1 MSAAFS
7 FIGGEVP
14 RYRLDFAVSHGPEHL
29 RGVYRCVRDGGIGLA
44 TVPQRAGRFD
54 IPTGRPHIVIIGD
67 DMHQALGP
75 SAFHRKSVRRFAA
88 RCRTASIVA
97 CEALELLYTAP
108 ALAAM
113 GMRWDG
119 IVIETLPRWEAAWAE
134 LIREANPRVSLMI
147 GTVRPDGSVH

>member
-1 MSAAFS
+1 MSGAFS
-7 FIGGEVP
+7 FIGGEVQ
-14 RYRLDFAVSHGPEHL
+14 RHRLDFAVEHGPLHL
-29 RGVYRCVRDGGIGLA
+29 RGVYRCVRDGGIGFA

-54 IPTGRPHIVIIGD
+54 MPTTRPHVVILGD
-67 DMHQALGP
+67 DRSQALGP

-97 CEALELLYTAP
+97 CEALPILYTGP

-119 IVIETLPRWEAAWAE
+119 LIVETLPRWEASWAD
-134 LIREANPRVSLMI
+134 LIREANPSIALMI
-147 GTVRPDGSVH
+147 GTVKPEGGVQ